1 MNSLGVVAHRLYFYI
16 TCFGIS
22 QMHVKKSGSIV
33 VTMKAYIS
41 FFCFCMEYGFELPCL
56 YHIFWDDTGKTNV
69 VIRKPLLFQRKILNS

>member
-56 YHIFWDDTGKTNV
+56 YHIFWDFSDGCQKSV
-69 VIRKPLLFQRKILNS
+69 FEFFFFF